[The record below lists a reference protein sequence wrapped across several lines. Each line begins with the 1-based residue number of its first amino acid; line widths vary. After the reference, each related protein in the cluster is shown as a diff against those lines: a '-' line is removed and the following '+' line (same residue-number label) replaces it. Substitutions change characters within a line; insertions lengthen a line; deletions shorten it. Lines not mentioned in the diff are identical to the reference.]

1 MTRLCPENKIKFA
14 IICAGNH
21 MISSAICRN
30 KHEYIFQRSTKLHGS
45 VRQVQFAVFEL
56 NYECT
61 FIPNCNKHFFILIDH
76 KKCRFLKQSVLQSV
90 QKQKQLY
97 QGTGTIFPTPSR
109 AFFQKSGFFY
119 FLLSLSSLCYA
130 SLPLVLL

>member
-14 IICAGNH
+14 IICTGNH

-30 KHEYIFQRSTKLHGS
+30 KHEYIFQRSAKLHGS

-76 KKCRFLKQSVLQSV
+76 KKYRFLKQSVHNRYRSKNNFSKGQGQSSLHLQE
-90 QKQKQLY
+90 
-97 QGTGTIFPTPSR
+97 
-109 AFFQKSGFFY
+109 
-119 FLLSLSSLCYA
+119 LSSKSLGFSISCCLSRVFAMLLCRWFF
-130 SLPLVLL
+130 